1 MNKSLLFDSAGISP
15 KSSSSLI
22 PFIKILM
29 RKVSDAIWLE
39 LHLVEKHFM
48 LSRRRQILR
57 FSQIKPLTQDV
68 ENCGISILRDS
79 GYNSLIRLSLCRFA
93 FIVTRINLLLKVT
106 SRLNAIGNLAQVG
119 RQLT

>member
-29 RKVSDAIWLE
+29 RKVSDAILLE

-48 LSRRRQILR
+48 
-57 FSQIKPLTQDV
+57 
-68 ENCGISILRDS
+68 
-79 GYNSLIRLSLCRFA
+79 
-93 FIVTRINLLLKVT
+93 
-106 SRLNAIGNLAQVG
+106 
-119 RQLT
+119 